1 MNNVIKRELIYG
13 ARNYM
18 SENVCINRGLGVYLW
33 DTNNKKYLDFIS
45 AYSAVNQGHCHPR
58 LLHVMNQQASKL
70 TLTSRALYNDVL
82 GNFMQKMC
90 NTFGYDNVLP
100 MNTGVEAGETA
111 IKIARKWGY
120 NVKKVEYNKAV
131 NLFCRN
137 NFWGRTLA
145 ASSSSSDPSC
155 YQGFGPYMRGFEMVE
170 YNNILSLEN
179 KLKSNPNIVS
189 IMLEPIQGEA
199 GIIIPDSGYIG
210 HVRYLC
216 DKYDVLMI
224 ADEVQTGM
232 GRTGGMTAC
241 MHDNVR
247 PDILI
252 LGKALSGGIMPVSVV
267 LADYNIM
274 NSITPGT
281 HGSTFGGNPLGAAI
295 AMEAID
301 ITIDEDLCQNSET
314 LGKYFR
320 DNLET
325 ITTDYDIVKDV
336 RGRGLMNAMEF
347 NNKNITNDFIKS
359 VRDDGLL
366 TKSTHDTTIRL
377 APPLVITKE
386 QIDESLKI
394 IDNNLKKLS

>member
-13 ARNYM
+13 ARNYL
-18 SENVCINRGLGVYLW
+18 SENVCIARGLGVNLW

-58 LLHVMNQQASKL
+58 LLSVMNQQASKL

-82 GNFMQKMC
+82 GNFMHKIC
-90 NTFGYDNVLP
+90 NTFGYESVLP
-100 MNTGVEAGETA
+100 MNTGVEGGETA

-145 ASSSSSDPSC
+145 AASSSTDTSC
-155 YQGFGPYMRGFEMVE
+155 YKGFGPYMRGFEMVD
-170 YNNILSLEN
+170 YNSISSLET

-189 IMLEPIQGEA
+189 LMLEPIQGEA
-199 GIIIPDSGYIG
+199 GIIIPDKKYLDN
-210 HVRYLC
+210 VRHLC
-216 DKYDVLMI
+216 NKYGVLMI

-232 GRTGGMTAC
+232 GRTGKMTAC
-241 MHDNVR
+241 MHENVK

-252 LGKALSGGIMPVSVV
+252 LGKALSGGIMPVSAVM
-267 LADYNIM
+267 ADNHIM
-274 NSITPGT
+274 NNITPGT

-314 LGKYFR
+314 LGRYFR
-320 DNLET
+320 DNLKT
-325 ITTDYDIVKDV
+325 ISTEYDIVKDV
-336 RGRGLMNAMEF
+336 RGLGLMNAMEF
-347 NNKNITNDFIKS
+347 NNKDTTIDFINN
-359 VRDDGLL
+359 VREDGLL

-377 APPLVITKE
+377 APPLVINKE
-386 QIDESLKI
+386 QINEALEI
-394 IDNNLKKLS
+394 IDKNLKKLS